1 MRLDQKQSIAESI
14 AASLRDAKTVYLTDF
29 SGLDVEAQTKLRDRL
44 LEQGADYRV
53 VKNTLARRA
62 LEGLDIPD
70 LSKHL
75 KGPTALVLAGSD
87 PVTPAKVVR
96 DFAKEHE
103 NRPVV
108 KIGVVDRRTIP
119 PEDVEKLATLPGREV
134 LLASIAGALTA
145 SVGGIAGV
153 LGGLIRDIAVMVD
166 EVAKKG
172 DGQG

>member
-1 MRLDQKQSIAESI
+1 MRLDQKQAIAQTI
-14 AASLRDAKTVYLTDF
+14 AASLREAETVYLTDF
-29 SGLDVEAQTKLRDRL
+29 SGLDVEAQTRLRDRL

-70 LSKHL
+70 LTEHL

-87 PVTPAKVVR
+87 PVAPAKVVR
-96 DFAKEHE
+96 DFAKEHD

-108 KIGVVDRRTIP
+108 KIGVVDRRVVP
-119 PEDVEKLATLPGREV
+119 ARDVEKLAELPGREV

-153 LGGLIRDIAVMVD
+153 LGGLIRDIAVMAE

-172 DGQG
+172 EGQG